1 MKRWEIVDI
10 LREILRV
17 CGHVIK
23 VEMIWLKGVPDGDGI
38 EDGKY
43 QIVMRAI
50 FDKDAVACLLPIN
63 EKYKLE
69 MKQEDDLWIFTKEKN
84 GSKRVAPSASAV

>member
-23 VEMIWLKGVPDGDGI
+23 VEMIWLKGNPEGDGI

-43 QIVMRAI
+43 QIVMRAK
-50 FDKDAVACLLPIN
+50 FDEDAIACLQPIN
-63 EKYKLE
+63 KKYGLKMRE
-69 MKQEDDLWIFTKEKN
+69 EQGLWIFTKKAN
-84 GSKRVAPSASAV
+84 GSKRVVPSASAA